1 MATNLFVYGVLQY
14 DELLQLL
21 TGKTFQKAPATL
33 LNHQRLTLHMDGWS
47 DLGVVVAAPGSEV
60 PGSVLLEVDDE
71 SLAVLDDFEEADVGL
86 YMRKLA
92 IIRIENGQEAQVS
105 VYAGTPKSKQHLDGE
120 WNEEAFIAAHYETY
134 KNEIIPQFLAER
146 QARLEAGDSSE
157 QN

>member
-1 MATNLFVYGVLQY
+1 MSTNLFVYGVLQY

-47 DLGVVVAAPGSEV
+47 DLGVVIANPGYEVAGSI
-60 PGSVLLEVDDE
+60 LLEVDDE
-71 SLAVLDDFEEADVGL
+71 SLAILDEFEEADAGL

-105 VYAGTPKSKQHLDGE
+105 VYAGTVKAKQHLDGE
-120 WNEEAFIAAHYETY
+120 WDEETFIKTHYETY
-134 KNEIIPQFLAER
+134 KNEIIPQFMAER
-146 QARLEAGDSSE
+146 QARQESSDS
-157 QN
+157 